1 MICEICAKVR
11 AFKIFDAL
19 KHTLELNTEEQ
30 DLIALKW
37 QATNLILCAASSM
50 SNGEKNEMNQGVIVK
65 KATHRITEWLAISI
79 KKCVFTDQYAKSLP
93 VCHTFMRWR

>member
-1 MICEICAKVR
+1 MR

-37 QATNLILCAASSM
+37 EATNLILCVASSM
-50 SNGEKNEMNQGVIVK
+50 SNGEKNEMNQGDSK
-65 KATHRITEWLAISI
+65 KKQCIG
-79 KKCVFTDQYAKSLP
+79 SLND
-93 VCHTFMRWR
+93 